1 MVGRVRNLIS
11 MTLKFE
17 TKILE
22 VAYLLMLKQMK
33 EPAFNIDMKFIQLF
47 LKVLIKTKKQKEALD
62 FIEAE

>member
-1 MVGRVRNLIS
+1 